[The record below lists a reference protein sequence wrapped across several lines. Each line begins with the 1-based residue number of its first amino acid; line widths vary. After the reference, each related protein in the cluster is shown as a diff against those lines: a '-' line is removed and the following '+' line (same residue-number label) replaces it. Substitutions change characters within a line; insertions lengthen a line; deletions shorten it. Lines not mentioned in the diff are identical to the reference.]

1 MNFGWFLP
9 YNPQIGEL
17 GAWKMHYIDCILNIS
32 SSPLK
37 KVIKINFIFNFNKLI
52 IDYMLKTEANK
63 YRDIVYKR
71 ELNDREKEDV
81 IYRTTKRELTQEQNC
96 N

>member
-1 MNFGWFLP
+1 
-9 YNPQIGEL
+9 
-17 GAWKMHYIDCILNIS
+17 
-32 SSPLK
+32 
-37 KVIKINFIFNFNKLI
+37 
-52 IDYMLKTEANK
+52 MLKTEANK